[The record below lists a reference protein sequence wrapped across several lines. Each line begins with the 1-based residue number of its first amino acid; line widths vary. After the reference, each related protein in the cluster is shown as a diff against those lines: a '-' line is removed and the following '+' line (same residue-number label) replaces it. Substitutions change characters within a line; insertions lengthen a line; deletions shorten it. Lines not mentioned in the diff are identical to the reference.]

1 MVNSTAFEGRCGQT
15 PPSSLSGQEHSMIR
29 ACVPADRG
37 AETKKPLGRQGQN
50 DRQERRS
57 GLAASSH
64 ANHCRAELGP

>member
-1 MVNSTAFEGRCGQT
+1 
-15 PPSSLSGQEHSMIR
+15 MIR